1 MYIHFVQFFTN
12 FCSYQLG
19 SSTKDLGLCEKLF
32 TCDQSPME
40 IIELM
45 QNEPTA
51 ENIEKEEFQLQSR
64 SNCIAANKLCPGI
77 SAGCGLCGLFS
88 PATCGDQCIVAGIY
102 CGVSAFACKAEQK
115 VKNKKKRPYGGRAQ
129 RLSSKYLQNFY
140 A

>member
-1 MYIHFVQFFTN
+1 MSILVKNYKSFWRENSNVVEI
-12 FCSYQLG
+12 
-19 SSTKDLGLCEKLF
+19 
-32 TCDQSPME
+32 SPKNLTFKK
-40 IIELM
+40 I
-45 QNEPTA
+45 PP
-51 ENIEKEEFQLQSR
+51 LQSR